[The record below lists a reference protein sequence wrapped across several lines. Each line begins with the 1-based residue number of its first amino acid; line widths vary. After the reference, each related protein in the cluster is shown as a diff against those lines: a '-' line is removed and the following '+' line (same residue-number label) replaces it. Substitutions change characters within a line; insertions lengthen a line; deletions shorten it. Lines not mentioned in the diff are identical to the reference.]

1 MFKNKKPNK
10 LKKISKNR
18 EDSNK
23 LTHLIKW
30 TFMKSYKGKPENKH
44 SSQVNMDHSP
54 KEIIY
59 EDIKLT
65 YVFQR
70 LLFIH
75 DIRSDHS
82 RNKSVDNDK

>member
-1 MFKNKKPNK
+1 
-10 LKKISKNR
+10 
-18 EDSNK
+18 
-23 LTHLIKW
+23 
-30 TFMKSYKGKPENKH
+30 MKSYKGKPENKH

-59 EDIKLT
+59 KDIKET

-75 DIRSDHS
+75 DILSDHS
-82 RNKSVDNDK
+82 RNKSVDNDKQIYEKTTTYFETKLYIYE